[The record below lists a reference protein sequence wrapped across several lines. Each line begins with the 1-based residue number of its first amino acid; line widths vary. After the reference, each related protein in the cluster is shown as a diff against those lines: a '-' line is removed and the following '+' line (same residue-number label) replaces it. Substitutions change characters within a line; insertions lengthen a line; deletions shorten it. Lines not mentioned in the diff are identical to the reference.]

1 MGTKYTLNL
10 GQLLQAIPNIK
21 CYIFNLIPSKLTL
34 LELTVA
40 TNAIDHQMAI
50 IQIQVGENFME
61 DVILDGGFE
70 INIIMEK
77 LGV

>member
-1 MGTKYTLNL
+1 L

-21 CYIFNLIPSKLTL
+21 CYIFNPIPSKLTL

>member
-1 MGTKYTLNL
+1 L

>member
-1 MGTKYTLNL
+1 
-10 GQLLQAIPNIK
+10 
-21 CYIFNLIPSKLTL
+21 
-34 LELTVA
+34 
-40 TNAIDHQMAI
+40 MAI

>member
-1 MGTKYTLNL
+1 
-10 GQLLQAIPNIK
+10 LQEIPNIK
-21 CYIFNLIPSKLTL
+21 CYIFNPIPSKLTL